1 MLFQKMAELMKVF
14 EQGNNNTIGVG
25 ECLVDTDE
33 NISPITTEY
42 IRTKMPNVSNIR
54 VVNNMLPILS

>member
-1 MLFQKMAELMKVF
+1 MAELMKAF
-14 EQGNNNTIGVG
+14 EQANNNTVG

-33 NISPITTEY
+33 NISAITTVY
-42 IRTKMPNVSNIR
+42 IRTMMPNVSNIK

>member
-1 MLFQKMAELMKVF
+1 MAELMKVF
-14 EQGNNNTIGVG
+14 EQANNNTIGVG

-33 NISPITTEY
+33 NISPRPTEY
-42 IRTKMPNVSNIR
+42 IRTRMPNVSNIR

>member
-1 MLFQKMAELMKVF
+1 MLFQNMAELMKIF
-14 EQGNNNTIGVG
+14 EQANNSTIGFG

-33 NISPITTEY
+33 NISLRTTEY
-42 IRTKMPNVSNIR
+42 IRTRMPNVSNIR

>member
-1 MLFQKMAELMKVF
+1 MAELMKVV
-14 EQGNNNTIGVG
+14 EQSNNNTIGVG

-42 IRTKMPNVSNIR
+42 IRTRMPNVSSIR

>member
-1 MLFQKMAELMKVF
+1 MAELMKVF
-14 EQGNNNTIGVG
+14 EQANNNTGVG

-33 NISPITTEY
+33 NISPFTTLF
-42 IRTKMPNVSNIR
+42 IRTMMPNVSNIR